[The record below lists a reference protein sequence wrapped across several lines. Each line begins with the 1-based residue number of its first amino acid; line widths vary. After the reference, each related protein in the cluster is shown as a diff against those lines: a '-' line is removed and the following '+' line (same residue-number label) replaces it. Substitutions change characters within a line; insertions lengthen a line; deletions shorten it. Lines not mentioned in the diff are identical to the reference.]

1 MRSRANS
8 FTALTARKVFSA
20 FFLAIPAVYRKLLCA
35 QSRPSL

>member
-8 FTALTARKVFSA
+8 FTAFTARKGFSV

-35 QSRPSL
+35 QLRRNL